1 MSEQSPSHR
10 QRRTSITKLQRQ
22 TAVGAE
28 LIELCETVTE
38 DGHLLDHEVS
48 AIRQWLDENR
58 SADLPAINFLLPTV
72 ERILADGRV
81 TTEEREELYRAI
93 ETVLPA
99 DIRQSV
105 RGTRLA
111 AEHAAQE
118 RERLEQK
125 TVKDAE
131 KEAKS
136 RNRPVDSWDF
146 MVAGVRYEGRPMVID
161 KFAMPGDTTFLIR
174 DRNNVYSRNAIEV
187 RLSNGMNVGYVPEK
201 HAVEIAPL
209 LDTRYKHHAYI
220 KKMLTGG
227 RTPIPVVVTS
237 LYLPQAER
245 PDAVL
250 EEQVPAA
257 QRPTFFDGPS
267 VSSRGKRGCLSVL
280 LIIGSLICAVAFAIV
295 AT

>member
-1 MSEQSPSHR
+1 
-10 QRRTSITKLQRQ
+10 
-22 TAVGAE
+22 
-28 LIELCETVTE
+28 
-38 DGHLLDHEVS
+38 
-48 AIRQWLDENR
+48 
-58 SADLPAINFLLPTV
+58 
-72 ERILADGRV
+72 
-81 TTEEREELYRAI
+81 
-93 ETVLPA
+93 PA

-131 KEAKS
+131 KEDKS

-201 HAVEIAPL
+201 HA
-209 LDTRYKHHAYI
+209 
-220 KKMLTGG
+220 
-227 RTPIPVVVTS
+227 
-237 LYLPQAER
+237 
-245 PDAVL
+245 
-250 EEQVPAA
+250 
-257 QRPTFFDGPS
+257 
-267 VSSRGKRGCLSVL
+267 
-280 LIIGSLICAVAFAIV
+280 
-295 AT
+295 